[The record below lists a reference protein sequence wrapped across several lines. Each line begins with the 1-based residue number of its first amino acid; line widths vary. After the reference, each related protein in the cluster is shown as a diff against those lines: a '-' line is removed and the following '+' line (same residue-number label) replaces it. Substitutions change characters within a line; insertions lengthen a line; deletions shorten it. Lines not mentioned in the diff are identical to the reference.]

1 MGLVLGTIME
11 KSADPQRAVLR
22 RIADKLGVPVEQFFT
37 GNLSSDADE
46 CLRLWLRI
54 KTDEGRRKALEAL
67 RAVAELERT

>member
-11 KSADPQRAVLR
+11 KSADPQRAILR

-37 GNLSSDADE
+37 GNLPLDADD

-54 KTDEGRRKALEAL
+54 KTDEGRRQALEAL
-67 RAVAELERT
+67 RAIAEIEQT